1 MQWEWWCDWKS
12 ESLSTIM
19 PLKSKNRIMKCCE
32 RKVKV
37 WIKESKK
44 IAHTTLSA
52 HTWVWNDTG
61 IENPWKTMLQN
72 MSRVCVR
79 YVRKVLRNPE
89 QCWSHS
95 CVLDPR
101 QQQIEDQVWAAFK
114 HTEHTVLEH
123 TRLTHVYSAESIYV
137 GRLRARFVQQDP

>member
-1 MQWEWWCDWKS
+1 
-12 ESLSTIM
+12 
-19 PLKSKNRIMKCCE
+19 MKCCE

-89 QCWSHS
+89 QCWSHP

-101 QQQIEDQVWAAFK
+101 QQQIEDQVWAAHE

-123 TRLTHVYSAESIYV
+123 TEHTILEHTEHTALEHTQLTHVL
-137 GRLRARFVQQDP
+137 GRVYLCRKIEVLGCATRPIKSWARQL